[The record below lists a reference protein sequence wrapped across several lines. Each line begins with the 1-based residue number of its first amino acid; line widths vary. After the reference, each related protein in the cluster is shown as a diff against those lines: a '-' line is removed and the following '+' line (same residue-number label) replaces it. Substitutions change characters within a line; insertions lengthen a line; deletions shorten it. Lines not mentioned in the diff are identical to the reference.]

1 MSNMENYLRH
11 QDVVAAVKQVLGIP
25 QNETLTT
32 TLREALQD
40 GSTKSTRHA
49 KKAETHQRTTL
60 TQEYSCLV
68 RELPQL
74 RKHDEQK
81 CKQLIAKLNI
91 ALQENPAALALV
103 KELAA

>member
-1 MSNMENYLRH
+1 MTNISNFLSH
-11 QDVVAAVKQVLGIP
+11 QDVVNAVKQVLDIP

-32 TLREALQD
+32 TLREALQANA
-40 GSTKSTRHA
+40 SKTTRHA

-74 RKHDEQK
+74 RKHDRS
-81 CKQLIAKLNI
+81 AN
-91 ALQENPAALALV
+91 N
-103 KELAA
+103 